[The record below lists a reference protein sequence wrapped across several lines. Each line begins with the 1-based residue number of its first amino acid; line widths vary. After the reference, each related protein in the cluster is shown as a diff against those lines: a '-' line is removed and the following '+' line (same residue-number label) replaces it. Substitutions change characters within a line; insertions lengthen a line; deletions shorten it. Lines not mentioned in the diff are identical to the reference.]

1 MAIFVG
7 GTGEANKIDDY
18 EEGTWTPVI
27 KKYVNS
33 NFNTAATMTSN
44 GTVHQAKYTK
54 IGELVHI
61 YLFWNGFQQSDANYC
76 VIGGLPFTSNGGG
89 TLVVGY
95 NDCFTQNQNQGGLIG
110 NSSTNCSFYY
120 NGYQWNGWSTASGRT
135 LYMGG
140 SYKVS

>member
-1 MAIFVG
+1 MAIYVG
-7 GTGEANKIDDY
+7 GTGDANKIDDY
-18 EEGTWTPVI
+18 EEGTWTPAI

>member
-1 MAIFVG
+1 MAIYIG
-7 GTGEANKIDDY
+7 GTGDANKIDDY
-18 EEGTWTPVI
+18 EEGTWTPAI